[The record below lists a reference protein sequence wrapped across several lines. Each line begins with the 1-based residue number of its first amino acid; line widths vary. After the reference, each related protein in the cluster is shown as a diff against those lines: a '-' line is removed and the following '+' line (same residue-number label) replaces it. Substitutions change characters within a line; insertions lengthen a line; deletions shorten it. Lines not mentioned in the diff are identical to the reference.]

1 VSGTLCAIPPKLQVT
16 IVRIERAPIGAR
28 TSLGR
33 GFLASFSNEKI
44 AVVLSSLAGF
54 LLFAAEA
61 SASGHEN
68 GLQALQKG
76 DAETALQELKP
87 AAEAG
92 NDQAQFFLGLMFYDG
107 IGVQQDY
114 QAAARLMLLSAEQG
128 FATRSTCLVCFIA
141 TETVCRKMKERRRR
155 GNAAPR
161 SRVLP
166 QLSMSS
172 G

>member
-1 VSGTLCAIPPKLQVT
+1 M
-16 IVRIERAPIGAR
+16 
-28 TSLGR
+28 
-33 GFLASFSNEKI
+33 
-44 AVVLSSLAGF
+44 
-54 LLFAAEA
+54 LFAAEA

-128 FATRSTCLVCFIA
+128 FANAQHVLGLLYRDGNGVQEDERKAA
-141 TETVCRKMKERRRR
+141 TWQRR
-155 GNAAPR
+155 AAE
-161 SRVLP
+161 
-166 QLSMSS
+166 
-172 G
+172 